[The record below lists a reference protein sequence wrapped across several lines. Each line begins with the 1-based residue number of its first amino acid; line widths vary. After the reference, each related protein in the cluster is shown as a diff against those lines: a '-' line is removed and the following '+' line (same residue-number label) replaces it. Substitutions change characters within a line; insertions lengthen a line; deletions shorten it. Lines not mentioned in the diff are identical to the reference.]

1 MRPDYIDDWAE
12 LIVDYS
18 LDIGKEDRFRVTF
31 EYEGRPLAEAVIE
44 YAAEQGADVYYDL
57 SDSGLDRA
65 TMKHEDEDVLTEP
78 VPEYKLEEAQELDK
92 RLHIRAPSNTSEMS
106 DVPAEKQQ
114 ASRDV
119 TGQAELREEMIE
131 NTDWSLTQYPTQALA
146 QNAGMSSEEY
156 EDFVIDA
163 CVRDWDKERQN
174 YMELKDIVDEGSEAT
189 IKGNGT
195 ELSFSIEGY
204 DGLDR
209 VGLLSDGTANV
220 PGGEVF
226 TTPERHSFEGEIYFE
241 LPAMVDGEEVKGMHL
256 EFGDDGRIVEY
267 SAEKGEDLLE
277 QKIETDEGSHYVGEF
292 GIGTNL
298 GIDTATRDILFDE
311 KIGGT
316 IHLAIGNA
324 YRDALEA
331 ADDAYDDLD
340 HDIDDDEF
348 EELQERTIQ
357 ALKKD
362 MYDSVLT
369 SVSNEKRQVMAS
381 IRDRYED
388 LEETK
393 DGQQNRSV
401 VHWDMIKDLR
411 ETGELW
417 IDDHLVLED
426 GDFVGLEDL

>member
-18 LDIGKEDRFRVTF
+18 LDIEEDDRFRVSF
-31 EYEGRPLAEAVIE
+31 EYEGRELAEAVIE
-44 YAAEQGADVYYDL
+44 YASEQGADVYYDL
-57 SDSGLDRA
+57 NDSGLERA
-65 TMKHEDEDVLTEP
+65 SMKHADEDVLTKP
-78 VPEYKLEEAQELDK
+78 VPEYKLEEARELDK
-92 RLHIRAPSNTSEMS
+92 RLHIRAPSNTSEMA

-114 ASRDV
+114 AARDV
-119 TGQAELREEMIE
+119 EGQAEMREEMIE
-131 NTDWSLTQYPTQALA
+131 NTTWSLTQYPTQALA

-163 CVRDWDKERQN
+163 CVRDWDEERQN
-174 YMELKDIVDEGSEAT
+174 YMELKDIVDDGSEVT
-189 IKGNGT
+189 IKGDGT

-204 DGLDR
+204 DDLDR
-209 VGLLSDGTANV
+209 IGLLSDGTANV

-226 TTPERHSFEGEIYFE
+226 TTPEKHSFEGEIYFE
-241 LPAMVDGEEVKGMHL
+241 LPAMVDGAEVKGMHL
-256 EFGDDGRIVEY
+256 EFGEDGRIIEY

-316 IHLAIGNA
+316 IHLAVGNA

-331 ADDAYDDLD
+331 TDDAYDDLD
-340 HDIDDDEF
+340 HDMDPDEF
-348 EELQERTIQ
+348 EDLQERTVE
-357 ALKKD
+357 ALKD
-362 MYDSVLT
+362 GSYGDTIT
-369 SVSNEKRQVMAS
+369 SVANEKRQVMAS

-388 LEETK
+388 LEAAK
-393 DGQQNRSV
+393 DDQQNRSV

-411 ETGELW
+411 DTGELW

-426 GDFVGLEDL
+426 GEFVGLEDL